1 MSNLKHFNDC
11 KAFIEYSNGMDNIYK
26 NIKGYNQD
34 KKRKILIFFLIT
46 WLLACLVIKNL
57 IQ

>member
-34 KKRKILIFFLIT
+34 KKRKILIFF
-46 WLLACLVIKNL
+46 WFHDCWHA
-57 IQ
+57 